1 MFKRAFPWL
10 AKREEP
16 RVPGEELI
24 RGEKVVLR
32 EKRIQDAEDD
42 YTWRTDEELAR
53 LDATRPLKMSFED
66 FRRFSS
72 EELNYT
78 YPSSRRLAIETF
90 DGVHIGNC
98 MYYDIDVRRRQAE
111 LGIMIGDR
119 EYLGA
124 GYGTDSVLTLLIH
137 IFQETPLERVYLHTL
152 DWNDRARRAFAK
164 AGFRE
169 LKEVRRSGM
178 DFVLMEINRP
188 EWEERRASNGADS
201 DGDPSLPE
209 QDPGALLG
217 PLETRA

>member
-10 AKREEP
+10 EKREEP

-24 RGEKVVLR
+24 RGEMVVLR

-42 YTWRTDEELAR
+42 YAWRTDEELAR

-72 EELNYT
+72 EELNYA
-78 YPSSRRLAIETF
+78 YPSSRRLAIDTF

-98 MYYDIDVRRRQAE
+98 MYYDVDVRRRQAE

-119 EYLGA
+119 EYWGA
-124 GYGTDSVLTLLIH
+124 GYGTDSVLALLIH

-152 DWNDRARRAFAK
+152 DWNDRARRSFVK

-178 DFVLMEINRP
+178 DFVLMEIHRP
-188 EWEERRASNGADS
+188 EWEEGRASNGVGADEADS
-201 DGDPSLPE
+201 PLPE
-209 QDPGALLG
+209 QDSSAQS
-217 PLETRA
+217 